1 MYGRGGAQIRFGP
14 AHTPDVIK
22 WLLAINVALFLAQAL
37 GIAAFMVI
45 EPRLV
50 WESGQVWRLFTY
62 MWVHGGPWHLI
73 SNLLMLWMFG
83 SEIASVWGTEKFL
96 RYYLVT
102 GTGAGMIIA
111 LWQGAL
117 FYLGLS
123 GPTMTL
129 GASGA
134 IYAVLLAHSLTWPDR
149 RILLIIPPIP
159 LRALYLIPFLFLM
172 DLIFATPG
180 VSHAG
185 HLGGVL
191 VGLALLAGSGD
202 AGITISQLQYK
213 FRRWRMRKKL
223 RALDGDDERRR
234 RQFH

>member
-1 MYGRGGAQIRFGP
+1 VYGRGGAQIRFGP

-159 LRALYLIPFLFLM
+159 LRALYLSPFLFLM